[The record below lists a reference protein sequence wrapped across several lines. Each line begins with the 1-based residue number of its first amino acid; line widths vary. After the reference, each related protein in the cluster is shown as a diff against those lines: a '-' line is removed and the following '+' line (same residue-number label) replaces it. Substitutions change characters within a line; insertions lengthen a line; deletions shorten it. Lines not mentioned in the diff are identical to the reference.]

1 MLWLVLSEMEIRF
14 AKAIYEGSFFLLKCT
29 QRLIVRS

>member
-1 MLWLVLSEMEIRF
+1 MLWLVLSEMEVRL
-14 AKAIYEGSFFLLKCT
+14 ARAIYEESSFLLKCT